1 VKLNAHHL
9 TFVQQIN
16 YRQEE
21 TQRKISKQNWVMG
34 YGLSDKYYFSF
45 CTEVISRIKEN
56 KVRHYLQERKK
67 ERKKT
72 LNP

>member
-1 VKLNAHHL
+1 VKLNAHL

-16 YRQEE
+16 DRQEE

-34 YGLSDKYYFSF
+34 LSDKYYFSF
-45 CTEVISRIKEN
+45 CTVVISRIKEN

-67 ERKKT
+67 ERK
-72 LNP
+72 P